1 MGDLLTIRE
10 AAAYLRLNHMTVY
23 RLAQRGKIP
32 ASKVGGNWRIS
43 RDVLDDWIKSRSR
56 VVEGRVL
63 IVDDDTRV
71 RDVLAEVA
79 SREGYQAVGVGSGE
93 EALAEMGKQ
102 RFDLVFLDLVL
113 PGVSGVDVLK
123 AMKAKDSRAAVAIVT
138 GYGDDPIAME
148 AISEGP
154 LLLIRKPFRV
164 SDIVEVLRMVAA
176 PKR

>member
-1 MGDLLTIRE
+1 MRDLLTVKE
-10 AAAYLRLNHMTVY
+10 AAEYLRLNYMTVY

-43 RDVLDDWIKSRSR
+43 RDILDGWLKSRSR

-63 IVDDDTRV
+63 VVDDDTRV

-79 SREGYQAVGVGSGE
+79 SREGYEVVAVESGE
-93 EALAEMGKQ
+93 SALEEMGKQ

-113 PGVSGVDVLK
+113 PGLSGVEVLK
-123 AMKAKDSRAAVAIVT
+123 AMKAKGSRTPVAIIT
-138 GYGDDPIAME
+138 GYGDDPIAMQ

-164 SDIVEVLRMVAA
+164 SDVVEVLRMVTA
-176 PKR
+176 PRR